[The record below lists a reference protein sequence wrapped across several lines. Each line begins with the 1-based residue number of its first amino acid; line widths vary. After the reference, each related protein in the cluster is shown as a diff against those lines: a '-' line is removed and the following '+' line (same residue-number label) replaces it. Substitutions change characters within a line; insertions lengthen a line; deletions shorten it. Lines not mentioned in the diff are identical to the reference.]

1 MQIGEILEIY
11 RYPVK
16 SFAGEKLAD
25 CVIEQYGM
33 LGDRFVSLYDETKKD
48 WYKYIT
54 ARNIP
59 NLLNYRANF
68 QDGTIRITSPDG
80 RIFGWDEHLLE
91 DIQSQTATRLTMSDW
106 KEAHPE
112 HPQLLSVD
120 GASILIITDH
130 SLNKL
135 QQTWGRELDERR
147 FRANFVV
154 KVSDDAFTESD
165 WLGRKL
171 AIGEVEL
178 QVDSFC
184 ERCVLITMDPD
195 TQVKDPS
202 LLRKVNE
209 EFNLQFG
216 VYASVVKT
224 GTVKQGDKVHLV
236 ADEA

>member
-1 MQIGEILEIY
+1 MQIGEIQEIY

-16 SFAGEKLAD
+16 SFAGEKLED
-25 CVIEQYGM
+25 CFIEEYGM
-33 LGDRFVSLYDETKKD
+33 LGDRFVTFYDETKKD

-59 NLLNYRANF
+59 NLLNYKATF
-68 QDGTIRITSPDG
+68 QEGGIRITGPDG
-80 RIFGWDEHLLE
+80 SEYGWDERLLGE
-91 DIQSQTATRLTMSDW
+91 IQSQTNTRLTMSAM

-120 GASILIITDH
+120 GASILIITDS

-135 QQTWGRELDERR
+135 QQTWGKELDERR

-154 KVSDDAFTESD
+154 KVADDSFTEGD
-165 WLGRKL
+165 WIGRRL
-171 AIGEVEL
+171 TIGEVQL
-178 QVDSFC
+178 QVDSYC
-184 ERCVLITMDPD
+184 QRCVLITMNPD
-195 TQVKDPS
+195 TQVKDPT

-209 EFNLQFG
+209 EFNLHFG

-224 GTVKQGDKVHLV
+224 GTIKQGDKVLL
-236 ADEA
+236 D

>member
-1 MQIGEILEIY
+1 MQIGEIQDIY

-16 SFAGEKLAD
+16 SFAGEKLEE
-25 CVIEQYGM
+25 CVIEPYGL
-33 LGDRFVSLYDETKKD
+33 LGDRFVTFYDETKKD

-54 ARNIP
+54 ARNLP
-59 NLLNYRANF
+59 NMLNYQATYNN
-68 QDGTIRITSPDG
+68 GEIRVKAPG
-80 RIFGWDEHLLE
+80 GQEYNWDTLLLE
-91 DIQSQTATRLTMSDW
+91 EIQSQTKTRLTMSDV
-106 KEAHPE
+106 KEPHPE

-120 GASILIITDH
+120 GASILIITDG

-135 QQTWGRELDERR
+135 QETWGKELDERR

-154 KVSDDAFTESD
+154 KVSDDAITEGE

-171 AIGEVEL
+171 KIGDVEL

-184 ERCVLITMDPD
+184 QRCVLITMDPD

-224 GTVKQGDKVHLV
+224 GTIKQGDKVLL
-236 ADEA
+236 AAEEA